1 MNNNRC
7 TALHFTKESKLPN
20 KTIMKGGDIIC
31 ETTIGFVCITQRRL
45 QALCNIASEHFLH
58 VASLISFYFLVL
70 NSHIFHC
77 ILYIFYFNPLWGLV
91 LLHYSKWLQNIAL
104 IEDTCILLCWNIH
117 VCNSIHNIILTYR
130 IYLLLTDLRK
140 TLNSC
145 WIRFQQSRD
154 TYRSSLQKIFVRSF
168 ETNINVQHFTLTLWY
183 L

>member
-1 MNNNRC
+1 M
-7 TALHFTKESKLPN
+7 
-20 KTIMKGGDIIC
+20 
-31 ETTIGFVCITQRRL
+31 
-45 QALCNIASEHFLH
+45 
-58 VASLISFYFLVL
+58 
-70 NSHIFHC
+70 
-77 ILYIFYFNPLWGLV
+77 
-91 LLHYSKWLQNIAL
+91 HYSKWLQNIAL

-168 ETNINVQHFTLTLWY
+168 ETNINVQHFTLTLYDICGEILKEFCLCARSMNSY
-183 L
+183 LMNRHTATKSLKLVFPKYTFW

>member
-1 MNNNRC
+1 MVTLSVRP
-7 TALHFTKESKLPN
+7 LLVL
-20 KTIMKGGDIIC
+20 
-31 ETTIGFVCITQRRL
+31 FVSLRDVYKRYVILL
-45 QALCNIASEHFLH
+45 QS
-58 VASLISFYFLVL
+58 ISFVWHLSFHFISLFWIA
-70 NSHIFHC
+70 IFS
-77 ILYIFYFNPLWGLV
+77 IVYSYIFYFNPLRGLV

-154 TYRSSLQKIFVRSF
+154 TYRNSLQKIFVRSF